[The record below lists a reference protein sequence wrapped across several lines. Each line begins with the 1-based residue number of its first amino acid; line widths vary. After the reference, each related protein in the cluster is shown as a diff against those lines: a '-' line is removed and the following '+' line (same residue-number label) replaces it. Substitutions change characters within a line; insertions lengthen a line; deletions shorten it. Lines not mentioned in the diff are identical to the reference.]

1 MPTTPMSSKSISRRT
16 TDRAAGLTAAL
27 AVTLS
32 LAWPAVGGGAMAQ
45 PVVAAPA
52 AVAVAAPAA
61 APASAPTPAANLD
74 TRIQDL
80 KTEVIK
86 LNRDLLVLEEE
97 LLFPANTQVAVF
109 VSMDVG
115 KLFELESVQIK
126 LDEQVVATHLY
137 TPREVQALHRGGVQ
151 RLHVGNLRAGEH
163 QLTAVFTG
171 RGPHERDY
179 KRGATLKFD
188 KSTEA
193 RYIELRIRDVQAK
206 LQPEFEVKV
215 WQ

>member
-1 MPTTPMSSKSISRRT
+1 MPTTPMFSRSICRRIT
-16 TDRAAGLTAAL
+16 EALLLGACSAAL
-27 AVTLS
+27 AQ
-32 LAWPAVGGGAMAQ
+32 AV
-45 PVVAAPA
+45 PA
-52 AVAVAAPAA
+52 AEPAASAPVAAA
-61 APASAPTPAANLD
+61 APASTPAPAPAPAATLD

-80 KTEVIK
+80 KAEVIR

-97 LLFPANTQVAVF
+97 LLFPANTQVAIF

-126 LDEQVVATHLY
+126 LGDQVIATHLY

-163 QLTAVFTG
+163 QLVALFTG

-179 KRGATLKFD
+179 KRGATLTFEKA
-188 KSTEA
+188 TEA
-193 RYIELRIRDVQAK
+193 KYIELRIRDVQAK